1 MRFTNFCP
9 RHTRY
14 QARKPPAS
22 PCAACQRAYVRERR
36 KFTIV
41 GNAASALSKL
51 LGVDV
56 TLEAR
61 YQREHMSDVG
71 LKVIVQK
78 IARQR
83 SNPASRRPT
92 R

>member
-1 MRFTNFCP
+1 MEQGSHVYKSPN
-9 RHTRY
+9 
-14 QARKPPAS
+14 KPPAS

-61 YQREHMSDVG
+61 YRREHMSDVG
-71 LKVIVQK
+71 LKVIIVRLS
-78 IARQR
+78 RQR
-83 SNPASRRPT
+83 SNPASVGRRGS
-92 R
+92 